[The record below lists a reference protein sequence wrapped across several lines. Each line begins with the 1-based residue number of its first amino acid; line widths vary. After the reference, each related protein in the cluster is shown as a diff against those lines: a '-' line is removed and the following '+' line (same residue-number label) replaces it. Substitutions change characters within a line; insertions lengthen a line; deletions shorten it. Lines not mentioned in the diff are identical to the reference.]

1 MQNAL
6 IGAAAGLQHW
16 PTVPRGG
23 PREIHVG
30 APDVGR
36 VMPGWSGRLRSGMGL
51 PGSRAWQPDPAV
63 TVLGGVRNPAPRE
76 CYRWQWQTAWMAIT
90 RMLGHAGSVR
100 ASGDAIVIAG
110 QSAAHVQDNHA
121 AVEPEPCRI
130 SVADNVDAHYV
141 VYKSRGRLY
150 GHQDCE
156 GRVAPVAGSF
166 ALTTWPRCIPGLPP
180 ACRLHRSAADD
191 QGGGRGL
198 TLQRQRGCP
207 ACR

>member
-6 IGAAAGLQHW
+6 TGAAAGLQHW

-30 APDVGR
+30 GPDVGVLCPAGLADLDQVWACLDRARGNRPHRHGLGRRKEPRATGVLYVAVADR
-36 VMPGWSGRLRSGMGL
+36 VDG
-51 PGSRAWQPDPAV
+51 D
-63 TVLGGVRNPAPRE
+63 
-76 CYRWQWQTAWMAIT
+76 
-90 RMLGHAGSVR
+90 HANVR
-100 ASGDAIVIAG
+100 ACRQCPASGGAIVIAG

-121 AVEPEPCRI
+121 AVEPEPCQI

-166 ALTTWPRCIPGLPP
+166 ALITWPRCIPGLPP
-180 ACRLHRSAADD
+180 TCSAPL
-191 QGGGRGL
+191 GR
-198 TLQRQRGCP
+198 
-207 ACR
+207 